1 MKVLVLVHR
10 NQNCTR
16 VCVRAPIGQW
26 DIEKKGFFDES
37 MLKKNFS
44 MQGFSKFYWK
54 IIFRNK
60 KYKEDDVILYFI

>member
-37 MLKKNFS
+37 TLKKFFLCKVTPS
-44 MQGFSKFYWK
+44 FTGKLYLEIKST
-54 IIFRNK
+54 K
-60 KYKEDDVILYFI
+60 KMM